1 MIKSKEIILNIIVS
15 KSLIFQNILE
25 IKFILFFLKFV
36 KVSNVYQ
43 YFKKVFLKF
52 CFSVNVY
59 QTRVVRFIYSYL
71 EKPEEGDVELGGW
84 TADLSK
90 LTFDLA
96 AAWVASRAL
105 KQTNKEM
112 HVWIHTDPPAGTQV

>member
-1 MIKSKEIILNIIVS
+1 MIKNKEIILNIIVS

-25 IKFILFFLKFV
+25 IKIRLFFLFV

-43 YFKKVFLKF
+43 YLKVFLKF

-71 EKPEEGDVELGGW
+71 EKPEEGDVELRGW

-112 HVWIHTDPPAGTQV
+112 PVWIHTDPPAGTR

>member
-1 MIKSKEIILNIIVS
+1 M
-15 KSLIFQNILE
+15 
-25 IKFILFFLKFV
+25 
-36 KVSNVYQ
+36 
-43 YFKKVFLKF
+43 
-52 CFSVNVY
+52 
-59 QTRVVRFIYSYL
+59 RFIYSYL

-105 KQTNKEM
+105 KQTKRCLFGS
-112 HVWIHTDPPAGTQV
+112 TLTLLQVHDEQVCAVHSSTG

>member
-1 MIKSKEIILNIIVS
+1 MH
-15 KSLIFQNILE
+15 
-25 IKFILFFLKFV
+25 
-36 KVSNVYQ
+36 
-43 YFKKVFLKF
+43 
-52 CFSVNVY
+52 
-59 QTRVVRFIYSYL
+59 FIYSYL
-71 EKPEEGDVELGGW
+71 EKPEEGDVELRGW

-112 HVWIHTDPPAGTQV
+112 SVWIHTDPPAGTPMNRCARCI